1 VTPESSEPRGYFC
14 TEPWLGA
21 LAVETNQD
29 VTFCPCYLQM
39 RIGNL
44 NESSME
50 EIWNSEQL
58 VDMRRSFRD
67 EILPEPCRDQLC
79 PVARGG
85 PRGR

>member
-1 VTPESSEPRGYFC
+1 
-14 TEPWLGA
+14 
-21 LAVETNQD
+21 
-29 VTFCPCYLQM
+29 M

-58 VDMRRSFRD
+58 VELRRSFRD
-67 EILPEPCRDQLC
+67 EVLPEPCRDKLC

-85 PRGR
+85 PRAR